1 MNLSIILAFGAM
13 FGWGVADFL
22 IQKTVKK
29 IGSLETLAW
38 ITILGAIILVPLIL
52 SEGINLNRTNIIFL
66 IFLGAVTFVA
76 GLLDF
81 KALKIGKLAVIETIM
96 AIELPLTIL
105 LGVLAFQERLN
116 FLQVI
121 LVSLVFIGIV
131 LASVNFKN
139 LHHRD
144 FLEKGSLLAIASG
157 LTIAFVNFFSADQAK
172 SLSPLMAIWFPWLSC
187 GMICLIYIS
196 RFKKSHF
203 KNFVKQSLGHWRLIL
218 IVALIDLGAWLLYAF
233 AVAKEELSIT
243 IAITESYI
251 VVAIILSVLINREK
265 IRPVQYLG
273 STLAI
278 IGSLLIGFIS

>member
-1 MNLSIILAFGAM
+1 MSLSIILAFGAM
-13 FGWGVADFL
+13 FGWGIADFL

-38 ITILGAIILVPLIL
+38 ITVLGAIILIPLIL
-52 SEGINLNRTNIIFL
+52 YEGLNLTRTNVIFL
-66 IFLGAVTFVA
+66 IFLGAVTFTA

-81 KALKIGKLAVIETIM
+81 KALAIGKLAVMETIM

-116 FLQVI
+116 FLQVA
-121 LVSLVFIGIV
+121 LVTSVFVGIV

-139 LHHRD
+139 IHHRD

-157 LTIAFVNFFSADQAK
+157 LLIAFVNFFSADQAK

-196 RFKKSHF
+196 RFKKNHF
-203 KNFVKQSLGHWRLIL
+203 KNFVKQSFGHWRLIL
-218 IVALIDLGAWLLYAF
+218 IVAVIDLGAWLFYAF

-251 VVAIILSVLINREK
+251 VVAIILGVLINKEK
-265 IRPVQYLG
+265 IRPAQYLG
-273 STLAI
+273 SALAI
-278 IGSLLIGFIS
+278 ISSLLIGFIS